1 MATQSPTDRRSIR
14 TRAAISAAL
23 IELIEEKG
31 FEILTVSDI
40 TRRAD
45 INRSTFYLHFRDK
58 SDLVLQM
65 EAEITKNFEEILIK
79 DLAINFRELE
89 KMEAPLPMV
98 VSMFNYFR
106 ENSRFI
112 GAMLELR
119 GDLSLQNQ
127 IIKVIQKNISLGFLL
142 GIQSIRFEVPA
153 DYLFSYVIS
162 AHLGV
167 IQAWIKKG
175 CIETPEEMATNLMK
189 LSLKGPF
196 HAVEIEFD
204 DRHSSSTS

>member
-1 MATQSPTDRRSIR
+1 MGSGSPTDRRSLR
-14 TRAAISAAL
+14 TRSAIYQAL

-31 FEILTVSDI
+31 FEILTVSDV
-40 TRRAD
+40 TRRANL
-45 INRSTFYLHFRDK
+45 NRSTFYLHFRDK

-65 EAEITKNFEEILIK
+65 EDEITQNFEKILIK
-79 DLAINFRELE
+79 DLAINFKELE

-98 VSMFNYFR
+98 VSMFTYFK
-106 ENSRFI
+106 ENARLI
-112 GAMLELR
+112 GAMLDIK

-127 IIKVIQKNISLGFLL
+127 IIQVIQKNISLGFLM

-153 DYLFSYVIS
+153 EYLFSYVIS

-167 IQAWIKKG
+167 VQTWIKKG
-175 CIETPEEMATNLMK
+175 CVETPEEMATNLMK

-196 HAVEIEFD
+196 HAVQIEFEG
-204 DRHSSSTS
+204 R